1 MSDTKRIFL
10 GLLLW
15 VGGISALHLRLN
27 LDWSVLM
34 NDRMPEDKRKLYM
47 AYIPVT

>member
-1 MSDTKRIFL
+1 MSRVTL

-15 VGGISALHLRLN
+15 MGGISALHLRLN
-27 LDWSVLM
+27 LDWSILL
-34 NDRMPEDKRKLYM
+34 NDHLPEPQRKLYM